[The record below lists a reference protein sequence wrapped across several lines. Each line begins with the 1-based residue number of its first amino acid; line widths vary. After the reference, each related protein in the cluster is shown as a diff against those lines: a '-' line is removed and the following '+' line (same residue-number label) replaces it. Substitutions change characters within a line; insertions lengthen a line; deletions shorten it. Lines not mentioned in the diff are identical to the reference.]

1 MRTPPFHDVF
11 GSKHPAAN
19 KENPRYR
26 AAETLAHLPE
36 GFDGCDEDA
45 PPPAPVS
52 DRFTSRLKFD
62 APQPALAFV
71 DCSLLSGFYFR
82 SCAFLRK
89 SCRAFIFFF
98 LAFEMSTNA
107 YPVTGHWPCICS
119 SLGRCQRRPSCPQT
133 CQPCLWVYRLLRINS
148 AEAVYGPGV

>member
-89 SCRAFIFFF
+89 SCRAFIFFSW
-98 LAFEMSTNA
+98 LSK
-107 YPVTGHWPCICS
+107 
-119 SLGRCQRRPSCPQT
+119 CPQM
-133 CQPCLWVYRLLRINS
+133 RIL
-148 AEAVYGPGV
+148 